1 MLPTKSNHTKDGC
14 VATSSNCVIW
24 QGPDLTC
31 INLCKGDTVSDVV
44 AKLATELCEI
54 LDYVNISAY
63 DLSCLDL
70 SVQPTTFDQLIQ
82 LIITRLCNAETAI
95 DNIETGGSGGG
106 GGSSSVCPDD
116 CFLQLPPCL
125 YYTDNSTNNLVTTTS
140 LTNFVS
146 KLGSK
151 LCELQNIVGIQ
162 NNSIEQIASD
172 LQTLETTV
180 TIIENSI
187 GTLPNVNIN
196 CITGTTSTQ
205 LNDAVETIAATLCEL
220 EATVENLGGNDVT
233 QALLSQCPGLN
244 TSNVL
249 VGSGTMQQIDG
260 WITNPTTVAESL
272 SNLWLTVCDIRT
284 AVGNILTNCC
294 SSVCNGLSIQLE
306 ISYNSISNL
315 VSLSFTGNIP
325 SGLSANPLNTVLTIS
340 QSGFGGQT
348 LSIPVQNII
357 NSTAYTFTPSPTLN
371 VLSPFS
377 ISGTFYAESAEDSC
391 STAIV
396 SIYTPSADCPVL
408 TLSSD
413 SSTINYSFTSIS
425 TITNYQVQLWN
436 STQTTLISATS
447 YSGSSGPI
455 TGTFSLLNSGTTY
468 KVRIGY
474 DLSGGSNYTYCPY
487 SQISTSVLACMPA
500 NSATATFNIIFG
512 G

>member
-14 VATSSNCVIW
+14 VTTSSNCVIW

-70 SVQPTTFDQLIQ
+70 SVQPVSFDQLIQ
-82 LIITRLCNAETAI
+82 VIITRLCNAETAI
-95 DNIETGGSGGG
+95 DNIGSGGSGGG
-106 GGSSSVCPDD
+106 GGSSVCPDD
-116 CFLQLPPCL
+116 CLINLPSCLQ
-125 YYTDNSTNNLVTTTS
+125 YINDSTGSLVITTS
-140 LTNFVS
+140 LTDFVQ
-146 KLGSK
+146 KLGVK
-151 LCELQNIVGIQ
+151 ICELQNTVGIQ
-162 NNSIEQIASD
+162 TDTIEQIAGD
-172 LQTLETTV
+172 LESLETTV
-180 TIIENSI
+180 TIIQNSI
-187 GTLPNVNIN
+187 GNLPNVNIN
-196 CITGTTSTQ
+196 CITGTTATQ
-205 LNDAVETIAATLCEL
+205 LDDAVELIATTLCEL
-220 EATVENLGGNDVT
+220 ETTVENLGGDDVT
-233 QALLSQCPGLN
+233 QALLNQCPGLN

-294 SSVCNGLSIQLE
+294 SSICNGLSIQLE

-325 SGLSANPLNTVLTIS
+325 SGLTANPLNTVLTVS

-348 LSIPVQNII
+348 LSIPIQNII
-357 NSTAYTFTPSPTLN
+357 NGAAYTFTPSNSLN
-371 VLSPFS
+371 VLAPFS
-377 ISGTFYAESAEDSC
+377 ISGTFYADSTETSC
-391 STAIV
+391 STSVV
-396 SIYTPSADCPVL
+396 SIYTPSAECPVL

-413 SSTINYSFTSIS
+413 SSTVDYSFTSIS

-447 YSGSSGPI
+447 HSGTSGPI

-487 SQISTSVLACMPA
+487 TQISTTVLACIPA